1 MIAPLCTDKKILNSN
16 DSLSHMDH
24 TGCGHSILLDTDLSC
39 VVVPDLSLVHLVG
52 EREAVAP
59 LHLQS
64 ELLQALQERHHR
76 SVELKEENSDGLRG

>member
-1 MIAPLCTDKKILNSN
+1 
-16 DSLSHMDH
+16 MDH
-24 TGCGHSILLDTDLSC
+24 TECGHSLLLTYLSC

-59 LHLQS
+59 LHLPR

-76 SVELKEENSDGLRG
+76 GVELKEEKRIQTDLLGDEIKLQLRSLVG

>member
-1 MIAPLCTDKKILNSN
+1 
-16 DSLSHMDH
+16 MDH
-24 TGCGHSILLDTDLSC
+24 TGCSHWTYLSC
-39 VVVPDLSLVHLVG
+39 VVVPDFSLVHLVG

-76 SVELKEENSDGLRG
+76 SVELKAEKDSEVDINDLIY